1 MSYLKINQTIFIFLV
16 FSTPTGETGTA
27 STLSSIWGAAKLD
40 NKNVLVAMVA
50 ALTPAWTPPQ
60 PMHSPVPSSNYCS
73 TCRLP
78 PLPDRAVLDEEQETG
93 P

>member
-40 NKNVLVAMVA
+40 NKNVLAAMVA
-50 ALTPAWTPPQ
+50 ALMPAWTPPQ
-60 PMHSPVPSSNYCS
+60 PMSRPEVSPFACFKKI
-73 TCRLP
+73 
-78 PLPDRAVLDEEQETG
+78 G
-93 P
+93 